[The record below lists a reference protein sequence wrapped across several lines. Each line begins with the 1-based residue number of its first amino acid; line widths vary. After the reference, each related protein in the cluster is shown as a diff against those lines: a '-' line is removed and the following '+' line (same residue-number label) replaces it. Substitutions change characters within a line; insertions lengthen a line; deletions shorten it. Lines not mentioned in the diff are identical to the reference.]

1 MESAKERL
9 KGSIQK
15 QDGIDKALENLGQ
28 TVKQAIE
35 DHRTWADSEVQRC
48 YRIIASLTG
57 ERDLAVEQL
66 IKAKKI
72 ITRIKEDLT

>member
-28 TVKQAIE
+28 TVKE
-35 DHRTWADSEVQRC
+35 R
-48 YRIIASLTG
+48 YRRSQNVG
-57 ERDLAVEQL
+57 
-66 IKAKKI
+66 
-72 ITRIKEDLT
+72 

>member
-35 DHRTWADSEVQRC
+35 DHRT
-48 YRIIASLTG
+48 
-57 ERDLAVEQL
+57 
-66 IKAKKI
+66 
-72 ITRIKEDLT
+72 